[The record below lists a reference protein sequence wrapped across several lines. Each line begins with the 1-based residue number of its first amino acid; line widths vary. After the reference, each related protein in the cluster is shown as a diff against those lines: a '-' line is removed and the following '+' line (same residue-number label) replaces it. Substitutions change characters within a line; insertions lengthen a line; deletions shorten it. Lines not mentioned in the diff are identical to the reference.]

1 MRFSVKMT
9 DFELTAQ
16 VQIQALLF
24 ISCDLEQ
31 VIQLSEPLFLTCTL
45 GVMMVGTHLT
55 V

>member
-1 MRFSVKMT
+1 MT

-24 ISCDLEQ
+24 ISCDRKH
-31 VIQLSEPLFLTCTL
+31 VIQQSEPEFLTL
-45 GVMMVGTHLT
+45 YIRQMMAGTYQT